1 MHNPRNTI
9 PIFEIQSKRSR
20 LLTSAAA
27 RLRSTDFPRLPHCLG
42 RFAPCGFSRPP
53 ALRRADYRCQSADA
67 DLPSSKPVSSI
78 FSVLFLQNRHLL
90 YICGEIKRTM
100 GQIIGRTRE
109 IAELNALYQSTQAQ
123 LVAIYVRR
131 RVGKTFL

>member
-78 FSVLFLQNRHLL
+78 LSVLFLQNRHLL
-90 YICGEIKRTM
+90 YICGEIKVLSETPCSHSHEKPPIPKKWRYFWNIIPKIGDNFGIRT
-100 GQIIGRTRE
+100 
-109 IAELNALYQSTQAQ
+109 
-123 LVAIYVRR
+123 
-131 RVGKTFL
+131 

>member
-78 FSVLFLQNRHLL
+78 LSVLFLQNRHLL
-90 YICGEIKRTM
+90 YICGEIKVLSETPCSHSHEKPPIPKKWRYFWNRF
-100 GQIIGRTRE
+100 IIP
-109 IAELNALYQSTQAQ
+109 
-123 LVAIYVRR
+123 
-131 RVGKTFL
+131 F

>member
-78 FSVLFLQNRHLL
+78 LSVLFLQNRHLL
-90 YICGEIKRTM
+90 YICGEIKVLSKRPCSHSHEKPPIPKKWRYF
-100 GQIIGRTRE
+100 GNIIKKIGD
-109 IAELNALYQSTQAQ
+109 IFGIDS
-123 LVAIYVRR
+123 
-131 RVGKTFL
+131 

>member
-78 FSVLFLQNRHLL
+78 LSVLFLQNRHLL
-90 YICGEIKRTM
+90 YICGEIKVLSETPCSHSHEKPPIPKKWRYFWN
-100 GQIIGRTRE
+100 IIQKIGD
-109 IAELNALYQSTQAQ
+109 IFGIDS
-123 LVAIYVRR
+123 
-131 RVGKTFL
+131 